1 MKNFTLC
8 IILFAL
14 LLSSCSTE
22 KKLSRAINKH
32 GQKESVAFIVKN
44 YPEYFKYEAQIVH
57 DTVPVIITESK
68 VDTTF
73 IELRDTITIQ
83 NERIKVVLQKTD
95 QGWNLSGTVKA
106 DTVFVPVQ
114 VQCPPLTCPDMD
126 KIQTGST
133 WTQYLVSGSL
143 GFMLALI
150 IIYLLF
156 SFAYSQK
163 GERGMPKYTNP
174 PAPPAK
180 KN

>member
-32 GQKESVAFIVKN
+32 GQKESVAFIVKT

-83 NERIKVVLQKTD
+83 NEKIKVVLQKTD
-95 QGWNLSGTVKA
+95 QGWNLSGSVKA
-106 DTVFVPVQ
+106 DTIFVPVQ
-114 VQCPPLTCPDMD
+114 VECPPLTCPDMD
-126 KIQTGST
+126 KLQTGSSN
-133 WTQYLVSGSL
+133 WWYLFWFIL
-143 GFMLALI
+143 GALCTLFALYLAFGIAL
-150 IIYLLF
+150 
-156 SFAYSQK
+156 K
-163 GERGMPKYTNP
+163 GR
-174 PAPPAK
+174 
-180 KN
+180 